1 MPADFCAPNRD
12 RGSVSV
18 IVALSL
24 LPITALF
31 AVVVDGGRNFVERQR
46 VQDAVES
53 AVVESARTW
62 ATGGTAC
69 SENSAALITASL
81 PEAETECV
89 TSAGVVTVSA
99 STTVPVTFLT
109 LLGRETTEASST
121 ASAAV
126 GPTRATSGIRPL
138 ALCADHPAV
147 VAWRASSASQ
157 SPVVT
162 IGVEAGDGESCADS
176 VPGNWALLDLDG
188 GSNSNAD
195 LQRWIDGGFDG
206 DVAVGDTVGGD
217 PGIPTPAIG
226 IDSIIG
232 SQVTLPIYD
241 NARAGG
247 NGALFDVVGFAVVEI
262 VTTRLTG
269 AADQRSLDLRFH
281 AGVLAGTPGP
291 ISQPSFGSTSWQ
303 VCAFDGEGHCS

>member
-1 MPADFCAPNRD
+1 MRADQGSRAGD

-18 IVALSL
+18 IVALGL

-53 AVVESARTW
+53 AVVHSARTW
-62 ATGGTAC
+62 AAGDTAC
-69 SENSAALITASL
+69 SDTTRALVTSRLAEASTDCTTAS
-81 PEAETECV
+81 
-89 TSAGVVTVSA
+89 GVVTVTA
-99 STTVPVTFLT
+99 STAVPVTFLT
-109 LLGRETTEASST
+109 LLGRDST
-121 ASAAV
+121 NASAAASASV
-126 GPTRATSGIRPL
+126 GPTATTTGIRPL
-138 ALCADHPAV
+138 ALCAEHPAV
-147 VAWRASSASQ
+147 VAWRGSSAEQ
-157 SPVVT
+157 SVVET
-162 IGVEAGDGESCADS
+162 IGIQTDDTGACAGS

-206 DVAVGDTVGGD
+206 EIMVGDTVNGD

-232 SQVTLPIYD
+232 ARVTLPIYD
-241 NARAGG
+241 NARDGG
-247 NGALFDVVGFAVVEI
+247 NGALFDIVGFALVDI
-262 VTTRLTG
+262 VAARLTG
-269 AADQRSLDLRFH
+269 AADQRSLDIRFH

-291 ISQPSFGSTSWQ
+291 ISQTSFGATSWQ
-303 VCAFDGEGHCS
+303 VCALDGEGQCP